1 MGVLQSAWEF
11 LWAVLFNWKGLAA
24 GLLFMAVS
32 LLHLLPE
39 ERRARLDARFP
50 PEARRKLLVA
60 TCGFLFVI
68 ASFQA
73 YDEKSR
79 DVSVLRDKIAGME
92 RQSRNP
98 NALYQ
103 GGREVALIAGERSM
117 VPKGP

>member
-1 MGVLQSAWEF
+1 
-11 LWAVLFNWKGLAA
+11 
-24 GLLFMAVS
+24 MAVS

-117 VPKGP
+117 VPKGPSFLRS